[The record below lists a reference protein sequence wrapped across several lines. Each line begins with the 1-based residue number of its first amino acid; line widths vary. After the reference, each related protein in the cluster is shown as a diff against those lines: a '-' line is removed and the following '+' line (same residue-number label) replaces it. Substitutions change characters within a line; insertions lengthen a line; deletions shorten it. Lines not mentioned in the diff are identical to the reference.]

1 MKKIILTL
9 IFALWTVPALCA
21 DPAIDFMYKLA
32 KEIIEEGVLANKTNE
47 EKEVFFREKFTTN
60 LDLKNV
66 SQMVLGVYWKKA
78 SDQEKKD
85 FIDAFTDLTTKT
97 WTDRFGLYQGQD
109 IVFQGTRNAPQKNQ
123 IYVDSKIND
132 NPPIEVIWRL
142 RQKEGGYKIVDIV
155 VEDVSMVMSYRN
167 EYTAFLQQHQGS
179 VQTLI
184 DELKSKAKN
193 FKYSDK
199 NKK

>member
-9 IFALWTVPALCA
+9 ICALWALPAMCA
-21 DPAIDFMYKLA
+21 DPAIDFMDKLS
-32 KEIIEEGVLANKTNE
+32 KEIIEQGVLAIKTNE
-47 EKEVFFREKFTTN
+47 EKEAFFHEKFTTH
-60 LDLKNV
+60 LDLKNI

-78 SDQEKKD
+78 TDTEKQG
-85 FIDAFTDLTTKT
+85 FMTAFTDLTTKT

-123 IYVDSKIND
+123 LYVDSKIND
-132 NPPIEVIWRL
+132 EPPIEVIWRL
-142 RQKEGGYKIVDIV
+142 RQKDNSYKIVDIV

-179 VQTLI
+179 IQALI
-184 DELKSKAKN
+184 DELTTKAKD
-193 FKYSDK
+193 FKYSE
-199 NKK
+199 KK

>member
-9 IFALWTVPALCA
+9 ICALWAIPALCA
-21 DPAIDFMYKLA
+21 DPAIDYMDKLA
-32 KEIIEEGVLANKTNE
+32 KEIIEQGVLTEKNNE
-47 EKEVFFREKFTTN
+47 EKEAFFHEKFTAN
-60 LDLKNV
+60 LDLKNI

-78 SDQEKKD
+78 TDGEKKD
-85 FIDAFTDLTTKT
+85 FIEAFTNLNTKT

-142 RQKEGGYKIVDIV
+142 RQKDGSYKIVDIV
-155 VEDVSMVMSYRN
+155 IEDVSMVMSYRN
-167 EYTAFLQQHQGS
+167 EYTAFLQQHQCS
-179 VQTLI
+179 VQALI
-184 DELKSKAKN
+184 DELNTKIKN
-193 FKYSDK
+193 FKYSE
-199 NKK
+199 KK

>member
-9 IFALWTVPALCA
+9 ICALWTIPAFSA
-21 DPAIDFMYKLA
+21 DPAIDYMDKVS
-32 KEIIEEGVLANKTNE
+32 KEIIEKGVLADKTNS
-47 EKEVFFREKFTTN
+47 EKELFFHEEFTTN
-60 LDLKNV
+60 LDLKNI

-78 SDQEKKD
+78 TDTEKKD
-85 FIDAFTDLTTKT
+85 FMEAFTDLTTKT

-123 IYVDSKIND
+123 LYVDSKIND
-132 NPPIEVIWRL
+132 NPPMEVIWRL
-142 RQKEGGYKIVDIV
+142 RQKDGNYKIVDIV

-179 VQTLI
+179 VQALI
-184 DELKSKAKN
+184 DELKTKAKN
-193 FKYSDK
+193 FKYSE
-199 NKK
+199 KK

>member
-9 IFALWTVPALCA
+9 ICALWTIPALCA
-21 DPAIDFMYKLA
+21 DPAIDYMDKLA
-32 KEIIEEGVLANKTNE
+32 KEIIEQGVLTEKNNE
-47 EKEVFFREKFTTN
+47 EKEAFFHEKFTAN
-60 LDLKNV
+60 LDLKNI

-78 SDQEKKD
+78 TDGEKKD
-85 FIDAFTDLTTKT
+85 FIEAFTNLNTKT

-142 RQKEGGYKIVDIV
+142 RQKDGSYKIVDIV
-155 VEDVSMVMSYRN
+155 IEDVSMVMSYRN

-179 VQTLI
+179 VQALI
-184 DELKSKAKN
+184 DELNAKIKN
-193 FKYSDK
+193 FKYSE
-199 NKK
+199 KK

>member
-9 IFALWTVPALCA
+9 ICALWAIPALSA
-21 DPAIDFMYKLA
+21 DPAIDFMDALS
-32 KEIIEEGVLANKTNE
+32 KEIIEKGVLADKPNE

-60 LDLKNV
+60 LDLKNI

-78 SDQEKKD
+78 TDQEKKD
-85 FIDAFTDLTTKT
+85 FTDAFTNLNTKT

-142 RQKEGGYKIVDIV
+142 RQKDGSYKIVDIV

-179 VQTLI
+179 VQALI
-184 DELKSKAKN
+184 DELNTKIKN
-193 FKYSDK
+193 FKYSE
-199 NKK
+199 KK

>member
-9 IFALWTVPALCA
+9 ICALWAVPALCA
-21 DPAIDFMYKLA
+21 DPAIDFMDKLA
-32 KEIIEEGVLANKTNE
+32 KEIIEQGVLALKTNE
-47 EKEVFFREKFTTN
+47 EKEAFFHEKFTTN
-60 LDLKNV
+60 LDLKNI

-78 SDQEKKD
+78 TDQEKRD
-85 FIDAFTDLTTKT
+85 FMEAFTDLTTKT

-142 RQKEGGYKIVDIV
+142 RQKEGTYKIVDIV

-167 EYTAFLQQHQGS
+167 EYTAFLQQHQGGS
-179 VQTLI
+179 PKL
-184 DELKSKAKN
+184 D
-193 FKYSDK
+193 
-199 NKK
+199 

>member
-9 IFALWTVPALCA
+9 ICALWTLPALCA
-21 DPAIDFMYKLA
+21 DPAIDFMDGLA
-32 KEIIEEGVLANKTNE
+32 KEIIEQGVLADKSNAE
-47 EKEVFFREKFTTN
+47 QEIFFREKFTTN
-60 LDLKNV
+60 LDLKNI

-78 SDQEKKD
+78 TEQEKNA
-85 FIDAFTDLTTKT
+85 FMEAFTDLTTKT

-142 RQKEGGYKIVDIV
+142 RQKDGGYKIVDIV

-179 VQTLI
+179 VQALI
-184 DELKSKAKN
+184 DELRTKAKE
-193 FKYSDK
+193 FKYSE
-199 NKK
+199 KK